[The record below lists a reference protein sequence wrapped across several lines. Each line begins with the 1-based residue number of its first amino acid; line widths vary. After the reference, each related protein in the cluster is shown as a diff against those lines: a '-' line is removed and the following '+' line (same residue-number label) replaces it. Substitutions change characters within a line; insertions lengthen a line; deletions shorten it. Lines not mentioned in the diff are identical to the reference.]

1 MIAEAQS
8 KARTALGQPGDW
20 LTGAQR
26 RAAWIEVRD
35 AASNTLDAERRA
47 SLSLL
52 ESGEQHR
59 PSELLPQ
66 AGVEVVHRV
75 ATDPGRLTRSWA
87 DTQISQ
93 LGAALFTEFVGITAI
108 ATVLDFFDIAMTGA
122 AGVLPEILVGEPARQ
137 VPDNV
142 GEVGAWVP
150 QTLGAARANVSRTLS
165 GVPETNRIWRDLV
178 DSHYSRG
185 AEFMSLEWD
194 RPLSRPQVE
203 LVAARVTSL
212 NECFY

>member
-1 MIAEAQS
+1 MIGEAQNR
-8 KARTALGQPGDW
+8 ARVGLGQAGDW
-20 LTGAQR
+20 LTGTQR
-26 RAAWIEVRD
+26 QAVWVEVRD
-35 AASNTLDAERRA
+35 AASNTLDAERRD
-47 SLSLL
+47 SLSPAA
-52 ESGEQHR
+52 SGTQHR
-59 PSELLPQ
+59 ATELLPQ
-66 AGVEVVHRV
+66 AGVEVAHRV

-87 DTQISQ
+87 DTQISE
-93 LGAALFTEFVGITAI
+93 LGAARYTEFVGVTAI
-108 ATVLDFFDIAMTGA
+108 AMVLDFFDIAMTGA
-122 AGVLPEILVGEPARQ
+122 PGVLPEIEIGEPARQ

-142 GEVGAWVP
+142 GDVGAWVP
-150 QTLGAARANVSRTLS
+150 QTLGVTSANVSRTLS